1 MTLEL
6 SNVILM
12 TGKNDHG
19 NFQGH
24 FNDRRKMTMENSNVS
39 FFRELKM
46 TMEISNAIF
55 FAQTQNDHGNA
66 KRHFIDRSKI
76 TMETSITAP
85 GLQLQ
90 ISDV

>member
-1 MTLEL
+1 
-6 SNVILM
+6 
-12 TGKNDHG
+12 
-19 NFQGH
+19 
-24 FNDRRKMTMENSNVS
+24 MTMENSNVS